1 MEKIAVYYTFKIDK
15 PNSCAD
21 ELVKLANYCKEN
33 NYECCLY
40 MDIVKSRKI
49 TTERN
54 SLIRLKN
61 DIERENFSKIIITSL
76 TNISRDTN
84 FNLKFIS
91 LAEEKGCQ
99 IISMDKFDPHHYK
112 SFIDN
117 ILKKLEEEKESE

>member
-54 SLIRLKN
+54 SLIRLKK
-61 DIERENFSKIIITSL
+61 DVESENFSKIVITSL
-76 TNISRDTN
+76 TNISKDTN
-84 FNLKFIS
+84 FNLEFIS
-91 LAEEKGCQ
+91 SAEENGCR
-99 IISMDKFDPHHYK
+99 IISIDNFDPHHYK

-117 ILKKLEEEKESE
+117 VLKKLEEEKENE